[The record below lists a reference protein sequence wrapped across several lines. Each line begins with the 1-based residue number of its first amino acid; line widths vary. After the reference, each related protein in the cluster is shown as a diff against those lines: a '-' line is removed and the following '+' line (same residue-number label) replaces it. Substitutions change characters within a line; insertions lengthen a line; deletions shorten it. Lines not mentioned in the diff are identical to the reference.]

1 MEITRHFTATVL
13 IVHGNRVL
21 LHRHKKFGSLLP
33 VGGHVDRDELPEVTA
48 IREAQEEAGLAIELY
63 NPDATHFLDVQLL
76 VRPAHI
82 LLININEFHQHID
95 LLFYARA
102 ATDQVAPATGESKA
116 LQWYSRDE
124 VMNAKLPENVRILA
138 LEALDLLGDGMALP
152 VQAAQREIEFRRQH
166 DDLVYLFQPAA
177 PVNGKPAWR
186 RVDDAVQL
194 IFVDNHGWVTADA
207 EQKIN
212 GIPWGIPVHEQ
223 GALPPAGEW
232 VSKKGHK
239 SYVYELA
246 FVDPLLS

>member
-13 IVHGNRVL
+13 IVHDNRVL

-48 IREAQEEAGLAIELY
+48 IREAKEEAGLAIELY
-63 NPDATHFLDVQLL
+63 NPDTTPFPDVQLL
-76 VRPAHI
+76 VRPAHM

-102 ATDQVAPATGESKA
+102 ATNQVAPASGESNA

-124 VMNAKLPENVRILA
+124 VINAKMPENVRILA
-138 LEALDLLGDGMALP
+138 LEALDLLGAGMAVP
-152 VQAAQREIEFRRQH
+152 VQAAQRGIEFRRQS
-166 DDLVYLFQPAA
+166 DGLIYQFQPST

-186 RVDDAVQL
+186 RADHAVQL
-194 IFVDNHGWVTADA
+194 IFVDKHGWVTVDADL
-207 EQKIN
+207 QIN
-212 GIPWGIPVHEQ
+212 GIPWGIPAHEQ
-223 GALPPAGEW
+223 GTLPPAGEW
-232 VSKKGHK
+232 VSKKGPK

-246 FVDPLLS
+246 FVDPLV